1 MVVALLQEV
10 AAQLLAPAQAAA
22 LVAVALVVAAPVQA
36 VAVFLL
42 ITINRQ
48 IATAG
53 TD

>member
-1 MVVALLQEV
+1 MVVAPLQEV
-10 AAQLLAPAQAAA
+10 AAHLLAQAAA
-22 LVAVALVVAAPVQA
+22 LVAVALVVAAPAQA
-36 VAVFLL
+36 VAVVLL